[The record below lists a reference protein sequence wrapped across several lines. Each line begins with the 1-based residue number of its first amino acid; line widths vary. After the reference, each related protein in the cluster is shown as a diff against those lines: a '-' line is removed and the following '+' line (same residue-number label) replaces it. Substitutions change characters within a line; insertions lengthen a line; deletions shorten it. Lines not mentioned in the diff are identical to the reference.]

1 MGTAEVTTT
10 TMVKSKGETNETED
24 DHIYSCNI
32 FCFHE
37 LTMIKV
43 SENDK
48 IKNMQVSEIKTC
60 DKVLTYNGGKKILT
74 KITKIAKNKGDFE
87 FYEFRCRNKHSNIK
101 SITVTGNHTMIIYS
115 KNKNEI
121 ELKCANQVKIND
133 LFRTSDGMYEIFEIN
148 KKIMKNSYE
157 LRVEKGTILANDIL
171 VSTLYLKYN
180 ENVKEYQKLI
190 ESSKISF
197 EILN

>member
-1 MGTAEVTTT
+1 MGLGGYERP
-10 TMVKSKGETNETED
+10 KED
-24 DHIYSCNI
+24 EHFPIFIPGYYKN
-32 FCFHE
+32 FCFHK
-37 LTMIKV
+37 LTMINVLDTDKIIQRKV
-43 SENDK
+43 SK
-48 IKNMQVSEIKTC
+48 IKNG
-60 DKVLTYNGGKKILT
+60 DKVLTYDGNKPILT
-74 KITKIAKNKGDFE
+74 KVVKIKENKGLFE
-87 FYEFRCRNKHSNIK
+87 FYEFKCRNGESKIK
-101 SITVTGNHTMIIYS
+101 SIIVTGNHTMIIYS

-133 LFRTSDGMYEIFEIN
+133 LFRTSDGMYEIFKIN

-171 VSTLYLKYN
+171 VSTLYLKDN

>member
-1 MGTAEVTTT
+1 MGLGGHEFP
-10 TMVKSKGETNETED
+10 KEEIDSRIFIPGCYKN
-24 DHIYSCNI
+24 
-32 FCFHE
+32 FCFHK
-37 LTMIKV
+37 LTMINVLDTDKIIQRKV
-43 SENDK
+43 SK
-48 IKNMQVSEIKTC
+48 IKNG
-60 DKVLTYNGGKKILT
+60 DKVLTYDGNKPILT
-74 KITKIAKNKGDFE
+74 KVVKIKENKGLFE
-87 FYEFRCRNKHSNIK
+87 FDEFKCRNRESKIKNI
-101 SITVTGNHTMIIYS
+101 IVTGNHTMIIYS

-171 VSTLYLKYN
+171 VSTLYLKDN